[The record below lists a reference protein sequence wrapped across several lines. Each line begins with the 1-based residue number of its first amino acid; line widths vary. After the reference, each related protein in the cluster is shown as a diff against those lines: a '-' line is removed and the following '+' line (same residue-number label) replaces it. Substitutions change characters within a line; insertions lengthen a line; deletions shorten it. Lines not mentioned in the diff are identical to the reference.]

1 MFRMAAISTL
11 ASALLLSLS
20 FHPSE
25 SLQAGHRHRTNCSG
39 CSAPTCS
46 GATCAGSSFSGGT
59 GLVWANGGPGYTCAQ
74 PVCSGPVCAGPVC
87 SGPACSG
94 SVCSS
99 PVWESTSG
107 CQSCSGRRRHHAR
120 RPLVCSEPL
129 ACSAPEWSPV
139 GCQQALDGVTY
150 GGLNWTDSVQAGT
163 VTFDWDGTSVS
174 VMPPAA
180 VCSQPGNA
188 VHAGELP
195 APSTGWSSDAYT
207 LPAVGSTALKY
218 LSPYQAPLP
227 LSFPAAPPVPAAE
240 DLVW

>member
-1 MFRMAAISTL
+1 M
-11 ASALLLSLS
+11 
-20 FHPSE
+20 
-25 SLQAGHRHRTNCSG
+25 
-39 CSAPTCS
+39 
-46 GATCAGSSFSGGT
+46 
-59 GLVWANGGPGYTCAQ
+59 
-74 PVCSGPVCAGPVC
+74 
-87 SGPACSG
+87 
-94 SVCSS
+94 
-99 PVWESTSG
+99 
-107 CQSCSGRRRHHAR
+107 
-120 RPLVCSEPL
+120 
-129 ACSAPEWSPV
+129 
-139 GCQQALDGVTY
+139 
-150 GGLNWTDSVQAGT
+150 QAGT